1 MLTSLDC
8 FTGDRM
14 KTLKAILTPLA
25 ILAVIKLLMLTGF
38 FAKIEHLAQD
48 SLFRLRGTQNLS
60 NQVVIVGIDDET
72 FNALD
77 ERYPFPREYYAKL
90 IDNLTLAGAKLIVF
104 DLEFTESTSSFDD
117 ELLAQTAAKHQ
128 NVVFAGKLIETSG
141 RDTHQQ
147 LLTPVNP
154 IMLHDLS
161 WGVIN
166 LGTDFDGVMRRYSL
180 FHNFAQQN
188 QYTLGVTALAN
199 RRVYQEDWAKHI
211 RKSGSYLKV
220 TDRKIP
226 LISDNE
232 ALINYFGPAHH
243 FPYISFSSVIDDS
256 LTAMPGQMG
265 FETDDFYE
273 LMERGVFRDKI
284 VLIGADTAELHD
296 YFSTPFS
303 SSIQTPGVEIHA
315 NFIEM
320 VLQQKY
326 LRHLDFWFYTGIQA
340 ILAIILWFI
349 WNRVR
354 PAWGAIL
361 LLILAPALYLVA
373 YLSFINDA
381 LILPIVQGILLL
393 FALYLVALVK
403 QYLAS
408 LKEKR
413 FIRNAFQQYMAPELV
428 EKLLKDPKSLQ
439 YGGSLQ
445 EVTVLFSDIR
455 GFTSYSENHKPQ
467 ETAQILKEY
476 LTAMVETVIHND
488 GIVDK
493 FIGDEIMALFGTP
506 VSLYNHALSACKTAL
521 QMRNRLAIL
530 QDKWR
535 EEGRETFEIGIG
547 INTGQAVVGNL
558 GSEQIFDYTAIGDTI
573 NLGAGLEAIGKD
585 YDTETNIII
594 SEFTYAKVK
603 DFVQARYLDEVKVK
617 GRNQAV
623 KIYELLDLK

>member
-1 MLTSLDC
+1 
-8 FTGDRM
+8 M
-14 KTLKAILTPLA
+14 KVLKAILTPLA
-25 ILAVIKLLMLTGF
+25 ILAVIKLLMLVGF

-48 SLFRLRGTQNLS
+48 SLFRLRGAQNLS
-60 NQVVIVGIDDET
+60 NEVVIVGIDDET

-90 IDNLTLAGAKLIVF
+90 IDNLSLAGAKLIVF

-147 LLTPVNP
+147 LLTPINP

-166 LGTDFDGVMRRYSL
+166 LSTDVDGVMRRYSL
-180 FHNFAQQN
+180 FHDFAKQN

-199 RRVYQEDWAKHI
+199 RRVYQGDWAKHI
-211 RKSGSYLKV
+211 KRSSGYLKV
-220 TDRKIP
+220 SDRKIP
-226 LISDNE
+226 LVGDNE

-256 LTAMPGQMG
+256 TTAMPGQMG
-265 FETDDFYE
+265 YETDDFYE

-326 LRHLDFWFYTGIQA
+326 LRHFDFWLYLAIQA
-340 ILAIILWFI
+340 VLSIILWFV

-354 PAWGAIL
+354 PLWGAII
-361 LLILAPALYLVA
+361 LLIVAPAFYLVA
-373 YLSFINDA
+373 YLQFIYA
-381 LILPIVQGILLL
+381 SLILPIVQGILLL
-393 FALYLVALVK
+393 LALYIVALVR

-428 EKLLKDPKSLQ
+428 EKLLKDPSSLQ

-455 GFTSYSENHKPQ
+455 GFTSYSESHKPQ
-467 ETAQILKEY
+467 ETVQILKEY

-535 EEGRETFEIGIG
+535 NEGRETFEIGIG

-573 NLGAGLEAIGKD
+573 NLGAGLEDISKD
-585 YDTETNIII
+585 YDTQTHIII
-594 SEFTYAKVK
+594 SEFTYAKVE
-603 DFVQARYLDEVKVK
+603 DFVQVRYLDEVKVK
-617 GRNQAV
+617 GKNQAV
-623 KIYELLDLK
+623 KIYELLGLK